1 MRRKFYRTKY
11 LTGSPIQMMYLRL
24 LMVSMLVPLVFV
36 GGCLYY
42 LIFTLM
48 AKQIG
53 IPEYIAY
60 TLSPVIKEIN
70 FMLLVG
76 IPPLFIILMIWG
88 VVLSHRFAGP
98 LERLESE
105 LKRITDKGDYNHRL
119 HLRKRDQIKP
129 LADAINGLLERL
141 DGKHK

>member
-1 MRRKFYRTKY
+1 MRAKFYRVRY
-11 LTGSPIQMMYLRL
+11 LTGSPIQMMYLKL
-24 LMVSMLVPLVFV
+24 LLVSMVVPLIFV

-53 IPEYIAY
+53 IPEYIVY

-76 IPPLFIILMIWG
+76 VPPLFLILIVWG
-88 VVLSHRFAGP
+88 IVLSHRFAGP
-98 LERLESE
+98 LERLEAE
-105 LKRITDKGDYNHRL
+105 IGRMVDKEDYKHRIHV
-119 HLRKRDQIKP
+119 RKRDQLKP
-129 LADAINGLLERL
+129 LSDAINRLLDRVEA
-141 DGKHK
+141 KHK